1 MSRTESSICP
11 GHFVRSASEYDGIV
25 TFDGWIAGVMV
36 HEERLLTP

>member
-11 GHFVRSASEYDGIV
+11 GHFACSASVYDGIV
-25 TFDGWIAGVMV
+25 TFDGWTAGVMA